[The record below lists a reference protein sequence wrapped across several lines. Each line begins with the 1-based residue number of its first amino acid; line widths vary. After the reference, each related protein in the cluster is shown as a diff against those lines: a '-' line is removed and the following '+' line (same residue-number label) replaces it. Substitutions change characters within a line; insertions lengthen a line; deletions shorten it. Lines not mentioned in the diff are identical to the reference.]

1 MFEQVKEVIM
11 KKFGSKIDFEIKE
24 DTRFDVINID
34 SIDFMEIIMALEDQF
49 NIEFD
54 ISKATDLKTVGDVVA
69 FIESKK

>member
-54 ISKATDLKTVGDVVA
+54 ISKASDLKTVGDVVA

>member
-1 MFEQVKEVIM
+1 M

-54 ISKATDLKTVGDVVA
+54 ISKASDLKTVGDVVA